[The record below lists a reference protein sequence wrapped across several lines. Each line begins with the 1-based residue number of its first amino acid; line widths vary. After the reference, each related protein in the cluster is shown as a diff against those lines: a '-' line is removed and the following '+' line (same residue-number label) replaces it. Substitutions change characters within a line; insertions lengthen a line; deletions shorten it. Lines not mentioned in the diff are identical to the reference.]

1 MKLVGGNVVT
11 EGRVEVCIDGYWGT
25 VCDDFWTFEDA
36 QVVCSQLGFPSSGKY
51 IKLFLISLEN
61 TFN

>member
-1 MKLVGGNVVT
+1 MVT

-51 IKLFLISLEN
+51 IKLFLLSLEN
-61 TFN
+61 ICN